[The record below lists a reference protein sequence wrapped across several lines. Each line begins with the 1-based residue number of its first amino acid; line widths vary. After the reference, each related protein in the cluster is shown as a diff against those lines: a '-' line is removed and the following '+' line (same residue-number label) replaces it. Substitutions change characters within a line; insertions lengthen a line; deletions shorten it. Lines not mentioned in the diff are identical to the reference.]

1 MAVPVNQQPVGSDI
15 NPRGNAMKKMTIMAA
30 LIAPSVAGSMA
41 GTAVLAERDHGFF
54 GFGGGRDHG
63 EGPREDAAG
72 GKGGLLGRL
81 MPDFAALDAD
91 ANGQITTEELAA
103 VVASR
108 LATADT
114 NTDGGLSA
122 AEIVA
127 QIEARRAE
135 MIAARARRMIEEQDA
150 NADGLLQAD
159 EMAEGRGP
167 HPAGIFAM
175 LRRTSCVR

>member
-1 MAVPVNQQPVGSDI
+1 
-15 NPRGNAMKKMTIMAA
+15 MKKMTIMAA

-41 GTAVLAERDHGFF
+41 GPAVLAGRDYGFF

-63 EGPREDAAG
+63 EGPRDDAAG
-72 GKGGLLGRL
+72 GPGGLLGRL

-150 NADGLLQAD
+150 NADDLLQAD
-159 EMAEGRGP
+159 ERTEGRGP
-167 HPAGIFAM
+167 RPAVTFAM